1 MRRLTLTQMHHSTF
15 GAWCRKDGAH
25 VTKRCAY
32 RNWNTELLEPVVS
45 DLPKIWKSFDENVE
59 CTKERCCLALQAM
72 LDNVR
77 SNLRGQWL
85 CLVLES
91 TTTDA
96 PIFL

>member
-15 GAWCRKDGAH
+15 GAWCRRGGAH

-45 DLPKIWKSFDENVE
+45 DLPSIWKSFDENVE
-59 CTKERCCLALQAM
+59 CARERCCLALQTM

-85 CLVLES
+85 YLGLRG

-96 PIFL
+96 PILQ